1 MSSHDDEPRISPK
14 TFQELGPA
22 IQARDPEPSPVQVKR
37 HVGQSPQ
44 TPQRINLVAA
54 PSNFF
59 GDNSWDAPTR
69 LRGLYKVHHAL
80 FSGVAALSCYRHTQ
94 RMVAASK
101 ASRGKPV
108 KRVKSGTETTKQHR
122 FESFS
127 QRVSKLK
134 IDPIHR
140 VRRPSFGEE
149 GDNETTSHFRSA
161 FEHWA
166 ELNLSENFVTFS
178 RRVNPLCE
186 SLPQILYYEEKIFD
200 LLVEYIDKRD
210 RVSIEPLLSLL
221 AQFARDLGVRFEKY
235 FAQSVTLVASVAA
248 THPDVEVV
256 EWSFTCL
263 AWTFKFLSRLLVPD
277 LRQLLGIM
285 TPYLGK
291 ERQKPF
297 VARFAAESMS
307 FLIRKAGLVYYK
319 NPEPLQLAVSFLLD
333 DLRQAGADSK
343 NVDLYKQGLMAMFSD
358 SIKGVKL
365 GLHSNGTDIFQCLL
379 KSICTDDD
387 LRSGLALDVASG
399 VLINVIHN
407 TTLDTFEPIIDTITS
422 FVRSHCGGGNKNYAI
437 ACCRLVFLCV
447 ATRKGSRV
455 KTWKPVLEALLLL
468 LQAAGN
474 APGVYTDAIPHLLTA
489 VAYALQ
495 ISPMDEMLPFMR
507 PLMDAVTTDKLSAY
521 FLSFCATFSEW
532 GAERFHS
539 VVLPYFQRFVNNSW
553 QHHEYELCLSL
564 LRLSRA
570 GCITSEA
577 AKPGYIVCPASWKTR
592 IRDTLRKADSDASR
606 MALLNAYAK
615 LPTALSLTA
624 DPSLLPDM
632 AEILHENLVSVLNEV
647 ESSPTPR
654 TSFFLGQGFKSYVEL
669 GSLLGN
675 LDASLWNRLAAIATK
690 YSRLHAF
697 LEALLAYIPACSGSL
712 NLGAPEVEEFA
723 DALITNLAAPSQK
736 LRLVSLKILHELVK
750 ASGDDASLISLAIEI
765 EESPLTL
772 QSARVLSMHVRKLA
786 LSYPQVV
793 TRRWMPRLVPTFC
806 FGLFSKKLAP
816 LWDDSASALKSMSEH
831 AEGEK
836 VVTALSMQWLQE
848 RGSAPSSET
857 EEDDDTDNYVS
868 GHYECFNAT
877 KVEGVSAT
885 HFQNFE
891 PVSALTHDFETDHT
905 SLELVP
911 AAPRTQALRVF
922 NAIPNIAE
930 KKSRQVVPLFL
941 SWALHDDEDGPA
953 NSSTE
958 DSDKDSYIPW
968 GFHDRLS
975 FLALFGQFVNPSVLY
990 RASEVKDALLG
1001 LLCHGNSEIQ
1011 KSALKAL
1018 FTWKSA
1024 GIVPYRENLL
1034 NVLDESRFNDELAV
1048 FVRVGREDS
1057 LIEEKHRGD
1066 VVPIILRLLYGRMIS
1081 KASANAGQSGQTGR
1095 RKAILR
1101 TLSQL
1106 PDREF
1111 DIFMRIAFGPLGDT
1125 QLIRDGTIDE
1135 QVFLSEPVKPRRQM
1149 GLVKLIETVF
1159 ETLQSRMTPYAE
1171 QSMDVVLHCL
1181 VRACRALAKE
1191 HQAPADSQE
1200 GRFLTV
1206 IRNIRQTCIR
1216 CLDLIFSVSQDR
1228 DWTSR
1233 VRVIFEEVINPRLEN
1248 FATETAQGI
1257 SGLLRLFHTWASA
1270 PRSSFYLSQF
1280 NDVLLT
1286 KIVDCVGVESARDE
1300 VKIFVMDEIM
1310 SPLIDLS
1317 TGKELEEDEKM
1328 SDFSAD
1334 EIRSE
1339 VLTPYIEHA
1348 LSHLSRLLKRGPSK
1362 PVLVSGVQTLS
1373 RLAPCVES
1381 SKETLSLISILT
1393 YLLRQPVDRVS
1404 PKTKSDL
1411 LRSLE
1416 HFLPLYNTQ
1425 EDPKLSQEVFEAV
1438 CSMFDYFRDD
1448 KNREVLSRVFTA
1460 YANHFPELSQVASLC
1475 EDLNSIS
1482 RKKLEVDY
1490 ERRLQAF
1497 RVLND
1502 DLWDSLDAKQWRPLL
1517 YNMLFHVKDEDE
1529 LAIRSSASFGLKRF
1543 IERAAHAG
1551 DNATDSFEPLV
1562 DDVLFPALQGG
1573 MRQRSELVRAEFVQ
1587 VLGHLVKIHPTRLS
1601 VQDMHGLLV
1610 GDDEEASFFNNLLH
1624 IQQHRRLRALR
1635 RLATEAATGKLQ
1647 ASNISTIFIPLN
1659 EHFVFEQGEDENAHN
1674 LVAEAVLTIGV
1685 LAEWLD
1691 WNQFRA
1697 IFRRYRSYMK
1707 SKPEMEKSVLRLLGR
1722 MSDALT
1728 NAMGQITTQQ
1738 PQPEQDGSAMD
1749 ISLPEKSTLAR
1760 SIPSTAKVANELTTG
1775 FIPPLMDFIH
1785 HKNEAQMSL
1794 RLPAAVTT
1802 IKLLKLLPE
1811 TDMAIRLPP
1820 VLLDVC
1826 SILKSKAQDSRDTA
1840 RKTLN
1845 DIALLLGPGYMG
1857 YILKELRHT
1866 LKRGYQLHVLSFT
1879 VHSILVATTD
1889 DFKQGDLDY
1898 CLADLSSVVMDD
1910 TFGTVG
1916 QEKDAEDYV
1925 SKMKEVKSNKS
1936 YDSMELLAKNSTVRN
1951 LAALVRP
1958 LQSLLQE
1965 KLTANIVKKVD
1976 ELLRRI
1982 GIGLLRNPG
1991 VESRDILVFCYEVI
2005 KEAYKEPTKAETE
2018 VPKSAQEENFLINMK
2033 GKKQNEKRGSTSSYV
2048 YKLIRFAFDVL
2059 RSVLSKFNSLLT
2071 PANLAGYLPM
2081 VGDAL
2086 VQGHE
2091 EVKISALRFLSAI
2104 IKLPLPEIDANASV
2118 YLTEA
2123 VKLIKEA
2130 PSTNTEGAQAAL
2142 KLISSMLR
2150 ERKDVK
2156 LRDGHLAYLLHRLT
2170 SDIEEPDRQ
2179 GVTFNFIRAVMAR
2192 KLVLPEIYELVDH
2205 IAMMM
2210 VTNQTRSARDLARGV
2225 YIHFLIEYPQVKS
2238 RWTKQLSFLA
2248 KNLEYKHQEG
2258 RQSVMEA
2265 IHLLLSK
2272 TGQELAQDIVGTFF
2286 LPVVLAMAND
2296 DAAECREMAGALLGE
2311 FYRRADR
2318 EQMKTILTP
2327 LRSWIEQT
2335 ENPLLTSTGLQAMR
2349 IYFEVEETEKDKEAV
2364 FVAQTIPTIIRPIVK
2379 DTETDNWQSL
2389 YYSLQLYSK
2398 LCKAVPA
2405 MALSKERTK
2414 TWNLICECLF
2424 YPHSWVKTCA
2434 ANLVGIWLADLAKA
2448 NATNGYGSLPLAG
2461 ATGLAMDKDTMLL
2474 LLRSSLRALRTPG
2487 ISEELA
2493 TQTVRNTI
2501 FLGRCCAQ
2509 NGLEF
2514 SGSEENIEEQDDKS
2528 EDSAI
2533 EDEAV
2538 DGEKESGSKKSAVR
2552 FIFEQASSILRR
2564 ELITTR
2570 APSLIPKTASIG
2582 LIAALCRHLEPDQ
2595 ILESLPV
2602 ILLPLQHLTD
2612 SSIPAPR
2619 SSDEGF
2625 RESYKGLVSNCHEI
2639 LDLLQK
2645 KLGTTE
2651 YINQMT
2657 AVQDAIKKRRE
2668 GRRVKRRIEAVA
2680 EPEKYGHDKKRRND
2694 RKREKRKEK
2703 SAEHRGKRRG
2713 W

>member
-1 MSSHDDEPRISPK
+1 
-14 TFQELGPA
+14 
-22 IQARDPEPSPVQVKR
+22 
-37 HVGQSPQ
+37 
-44 TPQRINLVAA
+44 
-54 PSNFF
+54 
-59 GDNSWDAPTR
+59 
-69 LRGLYKVHHAL
+69 
-80 FSGVAALSCYRHTQ
+80 
-94 RMVAASK
+94 MVAGSS
-101 ASRGKPV
+101 ASRKKSV
-108 KRVKSGTETTKQHR
+108 NRAKSGTETTKNHR
-122 FESFS
+122 FEGFAA
-127 QRVSKLK
+127 RVSKLK

-149 GDNETTSHFRSA
+149 GDETTSHFRAA
-161 FEHWA
+161 FEHWS
-166 ELNLSENFVTFS
+166 ELNLSENFVSFY

-186 SLPQILYYEEKIFD
+186 SLPQILYYEKKIFN

-210 RVSIEPLLSLL
+210 RISIEPLLSLL

-235 FAQSVTLVASVAA
+235 FATSVTLVASVAA

-319 NPEPLQLAVSFLLD
+319 NPEPLQLAVSFLFD
-333 DLRQAGADSK
+333 DLRQAGADLK
-343 NVDLYKQGLMAMFSD
+343 NVDLYKQGLMSMFSD

-365 GLHSNGTDIFQCLL
+365 GLHSNGTDIFRCLL
-379 KSICTDDD
+379 ELVCTDDD
-387 LRSGLALDVASG
+387 IRTSLALDVVSG
-399 VLINVIHN
+399 VLINVIHS
-407 TTLDTFEPIIDTITS
+407 TTADTFEPIADLIMS
-422 FVRSHCGGGNKNYAI
+422 FAKSKSDSKNSAT

-455 KTWKPVLEALLLL
+455 KTWKPVLETLLLL
-468 LQAAGN
+468 LQAAEN
-474 APGVYTDAIPHLLTA
+474 APSVYIEAISQLLTA

-495 ISPMDEMLPFMR
+495 TSPMDEMLPFMR
-507 PLMDAVTTDKLSAY
+507 SLMDAVTNDKLLTH

-532 GAERFHS
+532 RAERFHS

-553 QHHEYELCLSL
+553 EDYEYELCLSL
-564 LRLSRA
+564 LRLNRA
-570 GCITSEA
+570 GCITSEV
-577 AKPGYIVCPASWKTR
+577 AKPGYISCPVSWKSR
-592 IRDTLRKADSDASR
+592 IRDTLKKANSSTSEV
-606 MALLNAYAK
+606 ALLNAYSR
-615 LPTALSLTA
+615 LPSALSLSA
-624 DPSLLPDM
+624 DPSLVPDVVG
-632 AEILHENLVSVLNEV
+632 ALHENLISVLRDE
-647 ESSPTPR
+647 EPTPTPR
-654 TSFFLGQGFKSYVEL
+654 TNFFLGQGFKTYVDL
-669 GSLLGN
+669 SSRLGN
-675 LDASLWNRLAAIATK
+675 LDLHLWEPVSKVAAK

-697 LEALLAYIPACSGSL
+697 LDAILAYILACSDKLGSDTT
-712 NLGAPEVEEFA
+712 AIEPFI
-723 DALITNLAAPSQK
+723 DSLITNLAAPSHQ
-736 LRLVSLKILHELVK
+736 LRLVSLKILQELVQ
-750 ASGDDASLISLAIEI
+750 ASAEDVSIISLAIEI
-765 EESPLTL
+765 EESELTL

-786 LSYPQVV
+786 LSYPQVIS
-793 TRRWMPRLVPTFC
+793 RKWMGRLIPTFC

-836 VVTALSMQWLQE
+836 IIMELTVQWLHE
-848 RGSAPSSET
+848 NGSALPTDT
-857 EEDDDTDNYVS
+857 EEGDDSDTQVS
-868 GHYECFNAT
+868 GYYQCFNVT
-877 KVEGVSAT
+877 KIENISAT
-885 HFQNFE
+885 YFHFFE
-891 PVSALTHDFETDHT
+891 PLSTLTQDFEADHT
-905 SLELVP
+905 LAEIIP
-911 AAPRTQALRVF
+911 TNPRTQALRVF
-922 NAIPNIAE
+922 NAIPNLAE
-930 KKSRQVVPLFL
+930 KRSRQIVPLFL
-941 SWALHDDEDGPA
+941 SWALHDEDGP
-953 NSSTE
+953 SKSETP
-958 DSDKDSYIPW
+958 DPDQGSYSPW

-975 FLALFGQFVNPSVLY
+975 FLNLFAQFLNPSVLF
-990 RASEVKDALLG
+990 RAPEVRDALLG

-1024 GIVPYRENLL
+1024 GIVPYRDNLL

-1057 LIEEKHRGD
+1057 LIEEKHRDD
-1066 VVPIILRLLYGRMIS
+1066 VVPVVLRLLYGRMIS
-1081 KASANAGQSGQTGR
+1081 KASASGQAGQTGR

-1111 DIFMRIAFGPLGDT
+1111 DIFMRIAFGPLSDI
-1125 QLIRDGTIDE
+1125 QLVKDSQIDE
-1135 QVFLSEPVKPRRQM
+1135 HTFASEVVGPRRQM
-1149 GLVKLIETVF
+1149 GLLRLIETVF
-1159 ETLQSRMTPYAE
+1159 DTLQSRMTSYAE

-1181 VRACRALAKE
+1181 VRASRALAKE
-1191 HQAPADSQE
+1191 HQGPLVDPQE
-1200 GRFLTV
+1200 ERLATTL
-1206 IRNIRQTCIR
+1206 RNIRQTSIR
-1216 CLDLIFSVSQDR
+1216 CLDLIFSVSSDR
-1228 DWTSR
+1228 DWTPR
-1233 VRVIFEEVINPRLEN
+1233 VRVIFDEVINPRLDN
-1248 FATETAQGI
+1248 FATEMAQGI
-1257 SGLLRLFHTWASA
+1257 SGLFRLFHTWASA
-1270 PRSSFYLSQF
+1270 ARSSFYLSQI

-1286 KIVDCVGVESARDE
+1286 RVVDCLGVDSARDE
-1300 VKIFVMDEIM
+1300 VKIFVMEEILT
-1310 SPLIDLS
+1310 PVIDLS
-1317 TGKELEEDEKM
+1317 TGKDLEEGESM
-1328 SDFSAD
+1328 EDFSAN

-1339 VLTPYIEHA
+1339 VLVPYIEHA
-1348 LSHLSRLLKRGPSK
+1348 LSLLSRLLKRGPSK
-1362 PVLVSGVQTLS
+1362 PVLISGVQTLS

-1381 SKETLSLISILT
+1381 SKETSSLISILT
-1393 YLLRQPVDRVS
+1393 YLLRQPTDRVS

-1416 HFLPLYNTQ
+1416 HFLPLYNTA
-1425 EDPKLSQEVFEAV
+1425 ENPALSQEVFEAV

-1460 YANHFPELSQVASLC
+1460 FANHQSELSQAASLC
-1475 EDLNSIS
+1475 ESLNSIS
-1482 RKKLEVDY
+1482 VKKLGVDY
-1490 ERRLQAF
+1490 GRRLEAF
-1497 RVLND
+1497 RTLNEE
-1502 DLWDSLDAKQWRPLL
+1502 LWDSLNARQWRPLL

-1543 IERAAHAG
+1543 IERAASAG
-1551 DNATDSFEPLV
+1551 DMADSFEPLV
-1562 DDVLFPALQGG
+1562 TEILLPAIQGG
-1573 MRQRSELVRAEFVQ
+1573 MRQKSDLVRSEFVQ
-1587 VLGHLVKIHPTRLS
+1587 VLGHLVKLNPDRQS
-1601 VQDMHGLLV
+1601 VQDMRVLLV
-1610 GDDEEASFFNNLLH
+1610 GDDEEASFFNNILH

-1635 RLATEAATGKLQ
+1635 RLAGESANGKIQ
-1647 ASNISTIFIPLN
+1647 ASNVSTIFLPLI
-1659 EHFVFEQGEDENAHN
+1659 EHFVFDDQGEDENAHN
-1674 LVAEAVLTIGV
+1674 QVAEAVITIGI
-1685 LAEWLD
+1685 LGESLD

-1707 SKPEMEKSVLRLLGR
+1707 SKSEMEKSVLKLLGR
-1722 MSDALT
+1722 MSDALS
-1728 NAMGQITTQQ
+1728 NAMGQYTASKAQA
-1738 PQPEQDGSAMD
+1738 ENGDDAMEV
-1749 ISLPEKSTLAR
+1749 SVPLTSTLAR
-1760 SIPSTAKVANELTTG
+1760 SIPSDSKVANELITG
-1775 FIPPLMDFIH
+1775 FIPNLTDFIH

-1794 RLPAAVTT
+1794 RLPAAVTV

-1811 TDMAIRLPP
+1811 QDMAVRLPP

-1857 YILKELRHT
+1857 YILKELRNA

-1889 DFKQGDLDY
+1889 EFKQGDLDY
-1898 CLADLSSVVMDD
+1898 CLGDLTLVVMDD

-1916 QEKDAEDYV
+1916 QEKEAEDYV
-1925 SKMKEVKSNKS
+1925 SKMREVKSNKS

-1951 LAALVRP
+1951 LSSLIRP
-1958 LQSLLQE
+1958 LQALLQE
-1965 KLTANIVKKVD
+1965 KLTSNIVRKVD

-1991 VESRDILVFCYEVI
+1991 VESRELLMFCYEVI
-2005 KEAYKEPTKAETE
+2005 KEAYKEPVASETQSTKT
-2018 VPKSAQEENFLINMK
+2018 AQEENFLVNMK
-2033 GKKQNEKRGSTSSYV
+2033 SQRRNEKRGSTSSYV
-2048 YKLIRFAFDVL
+2048 HKLIRFSFDVL
-2059 RSVLSKFNSLLT
+2059 RSVLSKYSSLLT
-2071 PANLAGYLPM
+2071 PANMSGYLPM

-2091 EVKISALRFLSAI
+2091 EVKISAIRFLSAI
-2104 IKLPLPEIDANASV
+2104 IKLPIPELDTNGPV
-2118 YLTEA
+2118 YLTES

-2130 PSTNTEGAQAAL
+2130 PNTNTEGAQAAL
-2142 KLISSMLR
+2142 KLISAMLR

-2156 LRDGHLAYLLHRLT
+2156 LRDGHLAYLLQRLT

-2192 KLVLPEIYELVDH
+2192 KFVVPEMYELVDH
-2205 IAMMM
+2205 IATMM

-2225 YIHFLIEYPQVKS
+2225 YVHFLIEYPQVKN

-2248 KNLEYKHQEG
+2248 KNLEYKHQDG
-2258 RQSVMEA
+2258 RQSVMDA
-2265 IHLLLSK
+2265 INSLLAK

-2286 LPVVLAMAND
+2286 LPVVIVMAND

-2318 EQMKTILTP
+2318 EQMKTILEP

-2349 IYFEVEETEKDKEAV
+2349 IYFETEETEKEKQAG
-2364 FVAQTIPTIIRPIVK
+2364 FVAKTFPTIIQPIVK
-2379 DTETDNWQSL
+2379 DAETDNWQTL
-2389 YYSLQLYSK
+2389 YFSLQLYAK
-2398 LCKAVPA
+2398 LCKAVPSI
-2405 MALSKERTK
+2405 ALSKDRTK
-2414 TWNLICECLF
+2414 TWSLICECLF
-2424 YPHSWVKTCA
+2424 YPHAWVKSCA
-2434 ANLVGIWLADLAKA
+2434 ANLVGLWLADLAKA
-2448 NATNGYGSLPLAG
+2448 NSATGYSSLPLTG
-2461 ATGLAMDKDTMLL
+2461 ATGLAIDKDTMTL
-2474 LLRSSLRALRTPG
+2474 LLRACLRSLRTPG

-2493 TQTVRNTI
+2493 MQTVRNII

-2509 NGLEF
+2509 NGLELEPF
-2514 SGSEENIEEQDDKS
+2514 TGEDNGAEADGSED
-2528 EDSAI
+2528 
-2533 EDEAV
+2533 EDEDEDA
-2538 DGEKESGSKKSAVR
+2538 DGEKQRPTTKSALR
-2552 FIFEQASSILRR
+2552 FIFEQAASILRR
-2564 ELITTR
+2564 EVITTR
-2570 APSLIPKTASIG
+2570 APLLVPKTASVG

-2595 ILESLPV
+2595 ITESLPV

-2612 SSIPAPR
+2612 ASIPTPR
-2619 SSDEGF
+2619 SSDEAF
-2625 RESYKGLVSNCHEI
+2625 REAYKGLVSNCHEV

-2651 YINQMT
+2651 YIEQ
-2657 AVQDAIKKRRE
+2657 ASIVQEAIKKRRE

-2680 EPEKYGHDKKRRND
+2680 DPEKYGRDKKRKND